1 MNHLAVL
8 PILIPLLG
16 AAASLFVEHRRIGA
30 TVQRSVAWVSMLATL
45 LATLA
50 LVARAADGEIV
61 VYLLGDWP
69 ARLGIALMVDRL
81 SALMVL
87 VTALLAIACLLH
99 ACSGWDRRAPHFH
112 ALFQFQLVG
121 LNGAFLTGDVFN
133 LFVFFEVLLIASY
146 GLMLSGGRGVRMAAG
161 LHYVAFN
168 VAASTL
174 FLIALGLLYGLLGT
188 LNMAEMSVR
197 LAALPAHDHA
207 LAKAAMGILL
217 AVFCGKAALLP
228 LYLWLPETYT
238 RAPAAVAALFVVMT
252 KVGIYSVLRVG
263 SLLLGEPAGAL
274 AGYGWDWLLPA
285 AVAALAMAALGVLA
299 ASRLRMV
306 AAYLVLISAA
316 TLLIAFGLRQPD
328 TIGAGLYYLA
338 HSTFVAAA
346 LFMIADFVRR
356 SRGDAGDFTELL
368 APLPARGLVA
378 GLFLVAA
385 MSVAG
390 IPPLSGFIGKVALLR
405 AVPDADVGWVWT
417 AILGSS
423 LMVIVGLTRAGSRVF
438 WRTPAM
444 ELAAGHVTETR
455 GSAMHGPSRH
465 ASRPL
470 ETAAIALLLGYGIAM
485 SVAAAPVLAYAEAA
499 GAQLMAP
506 DVYVDQLRGMTP
518 RLRQP

>member
-8 PILIPLLG
+8 PVLLPLLG

-45 LATLA
+45 AASLA
-50 LVARAADGEIV
+50 LVMRAADGEIV

-69 ARLGIALMVDRL
+69 ARLGIVLMVDRL

-87 VTALLAIACLLH
+87 VTALLAMACLLH

-112 ALFQFQLVG
+112 ALFQFLLVG

-161 LHYVAFN
+161 MHYVAFN

-174 FLIALGLLYGLLGT
+174 FLIGLGLLYGLLGT
-188 LNMAEMSVR
+188 LNMAELAVR
-197 LAALPAHDHA
+197 IAALPAQDHN
-207 LAKAAMGILL
+207 LAKAAVGILL
-217 AVFCGKAALLP
+217 AVFCGKAAILP

-252 KVGIYSVLRVG
+252 KVGIYAVLRIG
-263 SLLLGEPAGAL
+263 SLLLGEPAGEL
-274 AGYGWDWLLPA
+274 AGYGWDWLMPA
-285 AVAALAMAALGVLA
+285 AVATLAMAALGVLA
-299 ASRLRMV
+299 ASRLRML
-306 AAYLVLISAA
+306 AAYLVLVSAA

-356 SRGDAGDFTELL
+356 TRGDAGDFTELV
-368 APLPARGLVA
+368 APLPPRGVVA
-378 GLFLVAA
+378 GLFLIAA

-390 IPPLSGFIGKVALLR
+390 IPPLSGFIGKLALLQ
-405 AVPDADVGWVWT
+405 AVPQADVSWVWT
-417 AILGSS
+417 AILVSS

-438 WRTPAM
+438 WRTPAK
-444 ELAAGHVTETR
+444 EIAAGHLTETPDKT
-455 GSAMHGPSRH
+455 MHGPSRH

-470 ETAAIALLLGYGIAM
+470 ETAAIMLLLGYGIAM
-485 SVAAAPVLAYAEAA
+485 SIYAAPVIAYAQDA

-506 DVYVDQLRGMTP
+506 GDYVGKLKATP
-518 RLRQP
+518 PQRRAP